1 MEEAKLNKEWIKK
14 LSTGR
19 EDVILHTLKELRKSG
34 TNDLLPAIIDLLQTS
49 RNHEIQSEV
58 ISFLNDLKNQ
68 SSVDIFIDNL
78 NSHRGRHYFA
88 KLVGACWQNGL
99 DYSDHLEF
107 FIDIVINED
116 YVSAMEAFTVIE
128 SNITRLEAAKREKLA
143 EKIERSQDKVTREKE
158 PLVEELI
165 GIMKPFS
172 GPFSL
177 DGDP

>member
-1 MEEAKLNKEWIKK
+1 MEEAKLNKEYLKK
-14 LSTGR
+14 LNTGS
-19 EDVILHTLKELRKSG
+19 EDVVLHTLKELRESG
-34 TNDLLPAIIDLLQTS
+34 NNDLLPAIIDLLQTS

-58 ISFLNDLKNQ
+58 ISFLNDLKKQ
-68 SSVDIFIDNL
+68 SSVDIFVANL
-78 NSHRGRHYFA
+78 NSHRSRHYFA

-99 DYSDHLEF
+99 DYSGHLEF

-143 EKIERSQDKVTREKE
+143 GIIEGSRDKVTREKE

-165 GIMKPFS
+165 GVMKPFS

-177 DGDP
+177 DGDS